1 MKKPRAAAV
10 ALSLV
15 LSINMAGCTKTQYK
29 NIELSNSSSTVG
41 ITNHCHV
48 TVLDSAKKIIEE
60 AEYLALCDNIKPT
73 YNCEEYYITE
83 EEIDTIISNASI
95 VATCDNKDDDVL
107 SLINQIDSNTESY
120 IKDKGNL
127 LNAFHIGDAYE
138 ELDEE
143 KFRTM
148 IYEAI
153 TESLYDRNDIN
164 LEYYC
169 KLKDIKIV
177 IERGN
182 VDVNLFGYFNPTIN
196 DSNYHINDKD
206 TLVLCLDNIIK
217 YYQEYLLKYEKY
229 SELYDNPYDIYYFI
243 KEYILKHE
251 LNHVN
256 QVACNCRLEKG
267 QTYLDVRTLSLE
279 TPDRIDF
286 PGKFLMEA
294 SAESNLYLNDYDY
307 KHDSS
312 YIYPDLRDKEAL
324 ILLLSLYSFNDI
336 EEYYDAIEDSNL
348 PKLYDFLG
356 INTKNDFY
364 DFYKVLYQIDSIY
377 GYSSFLD
384 NFIREGDNFTCEK
397 AMEFIGDAAYTDL
410 YKLFIKNAIEC
421 TNKNSKLTLED
432 NLFLYELGRSIILG
446 SSYKITEVGYKYYWN
461 DDRIKEFENLD
472 DIYKS
477 YLTTHYETSF
487 ENLKQLETKTIES
500 VSTISYNTNL
510 ERKITNEYPIL
521 KTIFFTMGVNGN
533 IFSEYEKAVDE
544 IDNAYTYSL
553 S

>member
-1 MKKPRAAAV
+1 MKKSREVTV

-15 LSINMAGCTKTQYK
+15 LSINMAGCTKSIEISDKSSIGTISNYC
-29 NIELSNSSSTVG
+29 NI
-41 ITNHCHV
+41 
-48 TVLDSAKKIIEE
+48 TVLDTVKKIVEE
-60 AEYLALCDNIKPT
+60 SKYLALCDNIKPT
-73 YNCEEYYITE
+73 YNYEEYYITE
-83 EEIDTIISNASI
+83 EEIDTIISNATK
-95 VATCDNKDDDVL
+95 VTTCDNKDSDIF
-107 SLINQIDSNTESY
+107 SLINQIESNTESY

-127 LNAFHIGDAYE
+127 ISAFHIGSAFE
-138 ELDEE
+138 EIDEE
-143 KFRTM
+143 KFREM
-148 IYEAI
+148 LYETI
-153 TESLYDRNDIN
+153 LESLYDEDEIN

-177 IERGN
+177 LERGN
-182 VDVNLFGYFNPTIN
+182 VDINLFGYFNPTEN
-196 DSNYHINDKD
+196 NSNYRINDKD

-243 KEYILKHE
+243 KEHILKHE

-256 QVACNCRLEKG
+256 QVACNCRLKKG

-286 PGKFLMEA
+286 PGKFLIEA
-294 SAESNLYLNDYDY
+294 SAESNLYLNDYVY

-312 YIYPDLRDKEAL
+312 YIYPDLRKKEAL
-324 ILLLSLYSFNDI
+324 ILLLALFSDNGI
-336 EEYYDAIEDSNL
+336 EEYYDAIKDSDL

-356 INTKNDFY
+356 INTENDFY

-377 GYSSFLD
+377 GYSSFIY
-384 NFIREGDNFTCEK
+384 NFISERDNFTVGEV
-397 AMEFIGDAAYTDL
+397 MNIIGDVAYTDL
-410 YKLFIKNAIEC
+410 YKLFIKNAIEY

-446 SSYKITEVGYKYYWN
+446 SSYKITEAGYKYYWN
-461 DDRIKEFENLD
+461 DDRIKEFEKLD

-477 YLTTHYETSF
+477 YLTTYYKTSS

-533 IFSEYEKAVDE
+533 IFREYEKAVDE
-544 IDNAYTYSL
+544 IDNTYTYSL